1 MKGKKREKLN
11 AVTAAVCCFFIFV
24 VLLTFSV
31 LCTCLIFPFGV
42 VAALGFMAT
51 CLPPE
56 CFRVVFPKNENSAGM
71 LRVIIMI
78 AFENFSNFRSHFFG
92 L

>member
-1 MKGKKREKLN
+1 MKGKKGKNLMLLPLLF
-11 AVTAAVCCFFIFV
+11 AVFFIFV

-42 VAALGFMAT
+42 VAAFGFMAT